1 MRWPWRRRRKVLN
14 PGAGAVLVWDTSK
27 LAGDELIDLGGGMFV
42 RVADLGADVIPV
54 VGEDGR

>member
-1 MRWPWRRRRKVLN
+1 MRWPWQRRRRVLN
-14 PGAGAVLVWDTSK
+14 PGASAVLVRDTSK
-27 LAGDELIDLGGGMFV
+27 LAGDELIDIGGEMFV